1 MVNYQ
6 NGKVYM
12 IWYEGE
18 EKRYYGSTT
27 VSLTERLSQHKRS
40 YKAKN
45 GSCSVYKLFDKYG
58 TELAKIE
65 LVEAFPC
72 DNRNELEAREGLH
85 IRDNTHINRCIM
97 GRPKGECVR
106 EWKEANK
113 ERVQDAGKTY
123 YQANKDKIKE
133 YQQANKEKMKE
144 QRKLRDT
151 ANKDKLRA
159 YDKAYYEAHKK
170 EIQAQRLKKGQSE

>member
-12 IWYEGE
+12 VWYEGE
-18 EKRYYGSTT
+18 DKRYYGSTT

-40 YKAKN
+40 YKSKSSGQKTTIFA
-45 GSCSVYKLFDKYG
+45 LFDKYG

-72 DNRNELEAREGLH
+72 NTRSELEAREGFH
-85 IRDNTHINRCIM
+85 IRANTHINRCIP
-97 GRPKGECVR
+97 GRPKGEGVK
-106 EWKEANK
+106 EWKNANK
-113 ERVQDAGKTY
+113 ERIQATGKAY

-133 YQQANKEKMKE
+133 YQQEHKEKMKE
-144 QRKLRDT
+144 QRKIRDK
-151 ANKDKLRA
+151 ANRDKQRA
-159 YDKAYYEAHKK
+159 YNNAYYEANKK
-170 EIQAQRLKKGQSE
+170 RIQEQRLIRG